1 MGCSPHKKFL
11 KSSADTDAGVPM
23 TQLGAW
29 EKPDLRSLPRREAH
43 ACPVGEQKRVGEP
56 QLVRN
61 NCRAGKLLLGLEWTN
76 TVNDPQLRLFLAV
89 ETNGGT
95 LYLTAT
101 NMAEQQTKA
110 PSLLSGY

>member
-1 MGCSPHKKFL
+1 
-11 KSSADTDAGVPM
+11 M